1 MSTTGKRIIRRVVS
15 VNDEVVDPC
24 PEWRKE
30 YVKSVKCLGCGYL
43 RSDIKGPVPNCIV
56 EIPRSVVVF
65 AWGTGPNMYRKDFL
79 DLIEPYHP
87 DGVRGPCYVPVEG
100 RRVLSTTH
108 ETCYVPVSRELLA
121 TRGEDCR
128 HHRCRVCKRFLNKVG
143 WARGAIVGS
152 YLDDRQVYQN
162 GHDLFIDN
170 RLADEIRLLSR
181 FDDLR
186 LKRVQVVKEPLD
198 GDVLPGDPGWNGRFK
213 ERSLPKPR

>member
-1 MSTTGKRIIRRVVS
+1 MSTTDKRIIRRVVS

-30 YVKSVKCLGCGYL
+30 YVKSVKCIGCCHL
-43 RSDIKGPVPNCIV
+43 RTDIKGPVPNCIV
-56 EIPRSVVVF
+56 EIPRSVVVL

-87 DGVRGPCYVPVEG
+87 DGVRGPCHVLAKG

-108 ETCYVPVSRELLA
+108 ETCYVPVGRELLA

-213 ERSLPKPR
+213 ERPLPKPR